1 MDVMQLLEFNTQLT
15 ISNVVGTPVSTS
27 YSSRINSSIDT
38 FSLRK
43 RVTQK

>member
-15 ISNVVGTPVSTS
+15 SSNGALRALQVSPKQF
-27 YSSRINSSIDT
+27 INSSIDT

-43 RVTQK
+43 RVTQE